1 MTTASSRAT
10 TTRIG
15 NSRQNDRF
23 LRARRPPGFR
33 PPEAVVP
40 SGAASAGPSPSS
52 AGPLA
57 SALVPASAS
66 ALPLASA
73 LLVWALPASAL
84 PVWASLVWALAWSGA
99 SAPLSALDGRACSG
113 SADAVLSPGPASG
126 SAPGVTPRPA
136 PLIRAPSVRAHRVPG
151 PRPRQADPRGHRIQ
165 SAHALVGVH
174 RHRVELSAKSRP
186 PDRQPGPSRRGGQ
199 AGRSP
204 GLITFP
210 HVTGLAPTTPAEQEH
225 RGRDDTGR
233 SRHRAGGPR
242 GR

>member
-52 AGPLA
+52 AGPPA
-57 SALVPASAS
+57 SALVP
-66 ALPLASA
+66 ASA
-73 LLVWALPASAL
+73 LLVWALPLASAL

-113 SADAVLSPGPASG
+113 SADAALSPGPASG

-186 PDRQPGPSRRGGQ
+186 PD
-199 AGRSP
+199 
-204 GLITFP
+204 
-210 HVTGLAPTTPAEQEH
+210 
-225 RGRDDTGR
+225 
-233 SRHRAGGPR
+233 
-242 GR
+242 